1 MRRIRRTIKGIA
13 WVIHEIVT
21 RTISWFGSL
30 SLPQAIT
37 NGLNYVK
44 AFGKAKQK
52 TNLPSG
58 YTEYEYIHTSGK
70 YFVTD
75 YYPSNKTEVKTKI
88 FLDSQPWSPLV
99 TRWTTAP
106 TNDTFWFYMW
116 NVSNR
121 LTFFYGR
128 YSDGRYTNAEW
139 VKTNMEHSI
148 YMWVNS
154 IVLDWT
160 SYSTTRDTF
169 TSTYPIYI
177 GAFNQT
183 STSLAGTLTGRIY
196 KVEFIESWN
205 VVRRY
210 IPCKNANNEIW
221 LYETVT
227 GTFISSEGTGTLKA
241 WKIAE
246 GSDTLPSTYTR
257 LDYIQAT
264 GTQYI
269 DSGVVWNFATNKI
282 EQNAVVEYTT
292 SSSNR
297 ELMWTNWYGFWGKDA
312 SNKIEAALWNTTV
325 TDSALA
331 KNNISWTT
339 DPNGNKLTL
348 NVNSNQ
354 YTSTASTFVN
364 ADYAY
369 YIFAL
374 WIRVGSGA
382 SASFFCKA
390 KVYSYT
396 ISLDDEVVCD
406 LVPCKRNSDNVLWMY
421 DLVSWTFKTNAG
433 TGTFTAG
440 SDYSV
445 LNPSNPQPIICNNWE
460 LKMIWWIPWY
470 KVLDYAEFS
479 SSYIDTGI
487 IPNVD
492 TKTEIKFLFTSS
504 VGTQNLIGSRM
515 SSTGSDRSAFAV
527 YVMGGTNMRFDWSSW
542 GRYVYNL
549 DYTQDMIVTQD
560 WKDNYVD
567 WELKNTQT
575 ATPLLNS
582 TVSLYVWALNQYN
595 GSPVSFLKARVYY
608 FKVRQNGTTI
618 SRDCI
623 PVQRLSDNK
632 VWFWDKVNGE
642 FLEPQW
648 TRDLVA
654 WPEKSGIWTLWVV
667 WDTETIVDSLNN
679 TATAE
684 NLLSIQGYED
694 VQEILSGEVKRNVWV
709 MVLNGSEDWSTDTYG
724 WYRRFYFTNSI
735 GQYSEAIPLI
745 CTHYIWRQGNKQ
757 TPNSVFLP
765 TTGRL
770 VIYPDASQNINT
782 VADWQT
788 YLQTQYSGGN
798 PVMIVYPL
806 ATETTETV
814 TWQTL
819 NTNTWTNTI
828 AITQASIDPSEL
840 KLEVE
845 YQALI

>member
-1 MRRIRRTIKGIA
+1 M
-13 WVIHEIVT
+13 
-21 RTISWFGSL
+21 
-30 SLPQAIT
+30 
-37 NGLNYVK
+37 
-44 AFGKAKQK
+44 
-52 TNLPSG
+52 
-58 YTEYEYIHTSGK
+58 
-70 YFVTD
+70 
-75 YYPSNKTEVKTKI
+75 
-88 FLDSQPWSPLV
+88 
-99 TRWTTAP
+99 
-106 TNDTFWFYMW
+106 
-116 NVSNR
+116 
-121 LTFFYGR
+121 
-128 YSDGRYTNAEW
+128 
-139 VKTNMEHSI
+139 
-148 YMWVNS
+148 
-154 IVLDWT
+154 
-160 SYSTTRDTF
+160 
-169 TSTYPIYI
+169 
-177 GAFNQT
+177 
-183 STSLAGTLTGRIY
+183 
-196 KVEFIESWN
+196 
-205 VVRRY
+205 
-210 IPCKNANNEIW
+210 
-221 LYETVT
+221 
-227 GTFISSEGTGTLKA
+227 
-241 WKIAE
+241 
-246 GSDTLPSTYTR
+246 
-257 LDYIQAT
+257 
-264 GTQYI
+264 
-269 DSGVVWNFATNKI
+269 
-282 EQNAVVEYTT
+282 
-292 SSSNR
+292 
-297 ELMWTNWYGFWGKDA
+297 
-312 SNKIEAALWNTTV
+312 
-325 TDSALA
+325 
-331 KNNISWTT
+331 
-339 DPNGNKLTL
+339 
-348 NVNSNQ
+348 
-354 YTSTASTFVN
+354 
-364 ADYAY
+364 
-369 YIFAL
+369 
-374 WIRVGSGA
+374 
-382 SASFFCKA
+382 
-390 KVYSYT
+390 
-396 ISLDDEVVCD
+396 
-406 LVPCKRNSDNVLWMY
+406 
-421 DLVSWTFKTNAG
+421 
-433 TGTFTAG
+433 
-440 SDYSV
+440 
-445 LNPSNPQPIICNNWE
+445 
-460 LKMIWWIPWY
+460 
-470 KVLDYAEFS
+470 
-479 SSYIDTGI
+479 
-487 IPNVD
+487 
-492 TKTEIKFLFTSS
+492 
-504 VGTQNLIGSRM
+504 
-515 SSTGSDRSAFAV
+515 
-527 YVMGGTNMRFDWSSW
+527 
-542 GRYVYNL
+542 YNL

-560 WKDNYVD
+560 WRDNYVD
-567 WELKNTQT
+567 WELRNSQT
-575 ATPLLNS
+575 ADPLLNS

-724 WYRRFYFTNSI
+724 GYRRFYFTNSI